1 MERKKFLKNVA
12 VGGSILIASPM
23 VFSACSKD
31 EDMGTPNDPGGSAA
45 TTVDLTASAY
55 AALGTIGGYAYKGD
69 IMIFR
74 TGENS
79 YLALSKIC
87 THQGCDVTYSHANGN
102 VPCPC
107 HGSLYT
113 TGGVVINGPATAN
126 LKKYSVTKSGNIL
139 TIS

>member
-1 MERKKFLKNVA
+1 MERKDFLKNFA
-12 VGGSILIASPM
+12 VGGSILLTSPM
-23 VFSACSKD
+23 LFNACSKD
-31 EDMGTPNDPGGSAA
+31 EDLGNPNDPGGSSN
-45 TTVDLTASAY
+45 TLDLTAAAYSA
-55 AALGTIGGYAYKGD
+55 LNTVGGYAYKGN
-69 IMIFR
+69 IMVFR

-87 THQGCDVTYSHANGN
+87 THQGCSVTYSHADGN

-107 HGSLYT
+107 HGSKYT
-113 TGGVVINGPATAN
+113 TAGVVINGPATAN